1 MAKRGQIVG
10 SLQSSK
16 EGLITESSENRK
28 LLYCQFRSNKQQ
40 IASVNCK
47 AMSMMITFI
56 NHLGNDL
63 LNRLAN
69 EDYG

>member
-16 EGLITESSENRK
+16 EGLITDSSENRK
-28 LLYCQFRSNKQQ
+28 LMYCQFHSNKQQ

-47 AMSMMITFI
+47 AMSMMMGTST
-56 NHLGNDL
+56 
-63 LNRLAN
+63 
-69 EDYG
+69 